1 MLEIIKQ
8 LALDA
13 AEKGADFCVGTVT
26 KAAPLTIRLE
36 EGLELTE
43 AFLVLTEDVLQA
55 EETGRSKNRCRRR
68 LLPSFPSK
76 SPTAAQTAPFSP
88 AASLHLFSSAA
99 ISISITAQQNILSG
113 VVISAQSFGRMP
125 YLRRA

>member
-55 EETGRSKNRCRRR
+55 EETGSIQIEAKQSFAGRRGGGTAAGRRR
-68 LLPSFPSK
+68 
-76 SPTAAQTAPFSP
+76 TAIFGAWE
-88 AASLHLFSSAA
+88 SAK
-99 ISISITAQQNILSG
+99 
-113 VVISAQSFGRMP
+113 GRIG
-125 YLRRA
+125 

>member
-55 EETGRSKNRCRRR
+55 EETGSIQIEGGSWRAYRLKR
-68 LLPSFPSK
+68 LLR
-76 SPTAAQTAPFSP
+76 ADGG
-88 AASLHLFSSAA
+88 
-99 ISISITAQQNILSG
+99 QQYL
-113 VVISAQSFGRMP
+113 VLGRV
-125 YLRRA
+125 RKEG